1 MPRQY
6 GLILGISTTMLMAR
20 LKQSIVAAVGVTF
33 SIMMYVALSGFMN
46 GLNNMLDGLI
56 LNRTPHIRLYNE
68 IKPADQQPV
77 ELSADYADHHAFV
90 SRIKPKDEQT
100 RVRNALGIMQ
110 ALEHDDRVLGI
121 APKVVAQVF
130 FNVGTIDLNGV
141 VNGID
146 PVEEERLFR
155 FSDYLVAGS
164 VNDLNITNSIILGKG
179 VAEKMLVGIGDMV
192 QITTADGQ
200 RSMLK
205 VVGMYQSGIADVD
218 NVQCYAGIKT
228 TQKLLGKPN
237 DHITDIQV
245 KLKDLTLAPA
255 LAKEF
260 RAKFGVQAMDIQT
273 ANAQFETGSDV
284 RNIISYVVSIVL
296 LIVAGFGI
304 YNILN
309 MMIYEKLD
317 SIAILKATGFS
328 GSDVRWVFITLSM
341 IIGVCGGLVG
351 LVLGY
356 FTAVGISYIP
366 FETEALPTIKT
377 YPVDFSPYYYL
388 IGIVFALITT
398 YIAGLF
404 PARKASRIDPVE
416 IIRGK

>member
-1 MPRQY
+1 M
-6 GLILGISTTMLMAR
+6 
-20 LKQSIVAAVGVTF
+20 
-33 SIMMYVALSGFMN
+33 
-46 GLNNMLDGLI
+46 
-56 LNRTPHIRLYNE
+56 
-68 IKPADQQPV
+68 
-77 ELSADYADHHAFV
+77 
-90 SRIKPKDEQT
+90 
-100 RVRNALGIMQ
+100 
-110 ALEHDDRVLGI
+110 
-121 APKVVAQVF
+121 
-130 FNVGTIDLNGV
+130 
-141 VNGID
+141 
-146 PVEEERLFR
+146 
-155 FSDYLVAGS
+155 
-164 VNDLNITNSIILGKG
+164 
-179 VAEKMLVGIGDMV
+179 
-192 QITTADGQ
+192 
-200 RSMLK
+200 
-205 VVGMYQSGIADVD
+205 
-218 NVQCYAGIKT
+218 
-228 TQKLLGKPN
+228 
-237 DHITDIQV
+237 

-260 RAKFGVQAMDIQT
+260 RAKFGVQAVDIQT
-273 ANAQFETGSDV
+273 ANAQFETGTDV

-377 YPVDFSPYYYL
+377 FPVDFSPYYYL